1 LERRYGNVLDDKAQQ
16 YIHFAV
22 DGAKR
27 MRQIILDLLEFSRV
41 GRHTGVPEWID
52 LNELVKELTA
62 IQRDNIEAKGASIQ
76 VDALPALYVHRLPI
90 TQVFQNLIGNG
101 LKYAKTAVAPQ
112 ISIKA
117 KKQEDNWL
125 FSVQDNGI
133 GIDKEYYDKIFVIFQ
148 RLHTRDQY
156 GGTGIGLSI
165 VKKIIENFG
174 GRIWVE
180 SEIDQGSTFYFTLPH
195 ALVSESKP
203 GEKVLT

>member
-1 LERRYGNVLDDKAQQ
+1 
-16 YIHFAV
+16 
-22 DGAKR
+22 
-27 MRQIILDLLEFSRV
+27 
-41 GRHTGVPEWID
+41 
-52 LNELVKELTA
+52 VKELTT

-76 VDALPALYVHRLPI
+76 VDPLPALYVHRLPI

-101 LKYAKTAVAPQ
+101 LKYAKTGVAPQ

-117 KKQEDNWL
+117 IKQEDNWL

-165 VKKIIENFG
+165 VKKIIENLG

-180 SEIDQGSTFYFTLPH
+180 SEVNQGSTFYFTLPH
-195 ALVSESKP
+195 ALVSESKL
-203 GEKVLT
+203 GEKAST